1 MPPARVRLSHLSVRH
16 FRNLIDQ
23 DLDVPDEGFA
33 LVGENAQGKS
43 NLLEAIYY
51 LETFRSFRGARDD
64 QLVTF
69 GEDVFRVAARLCP
82 SAGDRPEGWSARDDG
97 SEELEITAAFQ
108 RRGRRKKVTLDGAE
122 PERLSEALGRL
133 GVVIF
138 SPADVA
144 LINEGPAERRRF
156 LDVVL
161 SLNVNGYLRALQEY
175 RKVLSQ
181 RNAALKAE
189 QSADLIA
196 LWNEP
201 LVRSGAEVMAGRAQW
216 VGERTKTFTN
226 FYEAV
231 SGGQAAGLDYRCS
244 VNLDGIADAVAG
256 GEPDVEGFAEAF
268 RVGLRD
274 ARGRERRVGTTVLG
288 PHRDDV
294 SVSLEGERELDVRD
308 FGSGGQRR
316 TAALALRLV
325 EARTIRDRRGLE
337 PLVLLDDV
345 FAELDAGRS
354 ERILGLLES
363 EQVGQVILTAPKE
376 SDVRLRRDS
385 LPRWQVVGG
394 RIEA

>member
-1 MPPARVRLSHLSVRH
+1 VQLSNLSVRH
-16 FRNLIDQ
+16 FRNLVDQ

-43 NLLEAIYY
+43 NLLEAVYY

-69 GEDVFRVAARLCP
+69 GEDVFRVAARVSP
-82 SAGDRPEGWSARDDG
+82 SSGDRARG
-97 SEELEITAAFQ
+97 QGEAHAARGLEVTAAFQ
-108 RRGRRKKVTLDGAE
+108 RRGRRKKVTVDGAE
-122 PERLSEALGRL
+122 PGRLSEALGRL

-144 LINEGPAERRRF
+144 VINEGPAERRRF
-156 LDVVL
+156 LDVML
-161 SLNVNGYLRALQEY
+161 SLNLEGYLQALQEY
-175 RKVLSQ
+175 RRVLSQ
-181 RNAALKAE
+181 RNAALRE
-189 QSADLIA
+189 DQPADMVA

-201 LVRSGAEVMAGRAQW
+201 LVRSGAKVMAVRARW
-216 VGERTKTFTN
+216 VSEHTTTFTA
-226 FYEAV
+226 FYEVV
-231 SGGQAAGLDYRCS
+231 SGGQSAGLDYRCS
-244 VNLDGIADAVAG
+244 VKMDDMAEVVACGDAA
-256 GEPDVEGFAEAF
+256 EERLAEAF
-268 RVGLRD
+268 RGGLRD

-288 PHRDDV
+288 PHRDDM
-294 SVSLEGERELDVRD
+294 SVSLEGERALDVRD

-354 ERILGLLES
+354 ERILSLLEG

-385 LPRWQVVGG
+385 LPRWRVVDG